1 MAGFKDLSKLKWYYQ
16 VLIVAAICGGLLAGV
31 WYQFLTPKQA
41 DIEMKTMQD
50 EELQKVI
57 AKSRLQQIQLAQIK
71 KQAIE
76 LQAQLD
82 MLKTVLPLEKETDQ
96 VLRMVQA
103 TAVMSG
109 LQLKRVSPRATIDH
123 EVYMEWPIDLEVL
136 GTFHTVS
143 AFLDRLRLLDRIV
156 NTTGLNLTSR
166 ASEGE
171 AAYTTSVG
179 ATLTATTFMYKDE
192 PLASAAPPAKPVK

>member
-1 MAGFKDLSKLKWYYQ
+1 MAGFKDLTKLKWYYQ
-16 VLIVAAICGGLLAGV
+16 VLIVAVICGGLLAGV

-41 DIEMKTMQD
+41 EIEMKTMQD
-50 EELQKVI
+50 DELQKTI
-57 AKSRLQQIQLAQIK
+57 AKSKQQQIQLAQIK

-82 MLKTVLPLEKETDQ
+82 RLKTVLPLEKETDQ

-103 TAVMSG
+103 TAAMSA

-123 EVYMEWPIDLEVL
+123 DVYMEWPIDLEVL
-136 GTFHTVS
+136 GTYHNVS

-171 AAYTTSVG
+171 AAYTASVG

>member
-1 MAGFKDLSKLKWYYQ
+1 MAALKDFTKLKWYYQ